1 MGTPIRA
8 TSIVRSLAV
17 KADQVIDTVTLDH
30 EDRYRRRGV
39 LSCDGGLRVLLDL
52 DKPTRVE
59 DGDALRLEDG
69 RFVRVIAAPE
79 ELIEVVSE
87 NKARLSR
94 AAWHLGN
101 RHTPAEITADAIY
114 FARDHVLVEMLRG
127 LGLSVKAVT
136 RPFRPERGAY
146 DRAGHGHAH
155 GGHHAHGDAPHDDD
169 HRHDAH
175 HSQGESR

>member
-1 MGTPIRA
+1 MDTPIRA
-8 TSIVRSLAV
+8 TSIVRALAV
-17 KADQVIDTVTLDH
+17 KADRVVDTVTLDH
-30 EDRYRRRGV
+30 EDRFRRRAV
-39 LSCDGGLRVLLDL
+39 LSCDGGLGVLLDL

-69 RFVRVIAAPE
+69 RLVRIIAAPE
-79 ELIEVVSE
+79 ELIEVVTD
-87 NKARLSR
+87 NKSRLLR

-127 LGLSVKAVT
+127 LGLAVKAVT

-146 DRAGHGHAH
+146 DGGGHGHADAGRH
-155 GGHHAHGDAPHDDD
+155 GDGEAEDGHAHGHGAHGHD
-169 HRHDAH
+169 R
-175 HSQGESR
+175 GKG